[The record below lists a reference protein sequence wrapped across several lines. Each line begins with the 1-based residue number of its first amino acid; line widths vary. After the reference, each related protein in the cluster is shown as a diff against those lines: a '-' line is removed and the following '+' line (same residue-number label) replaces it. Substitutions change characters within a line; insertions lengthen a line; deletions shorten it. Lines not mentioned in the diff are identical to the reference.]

1 MSTVHPSIEQHP
13 DIMALRASYDRAAE
27 SMTMQGTFGLTFLTA
42 LYCVLSPWIVGFDAT
57 SRLTLND
64 FIVGLAV
71 AVLAFGFAAA
81 LDRTHGMT
89 WTLPVIGVWLVV
101 SPWVLRDVSPT
112 AGMIW
117 SNVITGAL
125 IFFFGL
131 VAVYYGRRARTPE
144 AH

>member
-57 SRLTLND
+57 SRLTFND
-64 FIVGLAV
+64 FIVGIAV

-89 WTLPVIGVWLVV
+89 WTLPVIGIWLVV

-117 SNVITGAL
+117 SNLITGAL

-131 VAVYYGRRARTPE
+131 VAVYYGMRARTPE

>member
-1 MSTVHPSIEQHP
+1 MSIVHPSIEQHP

-64 FIVGLAV
+64 FIVGIAV
-71 AVLAFGFAAA
+71 AVLAFGFGAA

-117 SNVITGAL
+117 SNLITGAL
-125 IFFFGL
+125 VFFFGL
-131 VAVYYGRRARTPE
+131 VAVYYGRRARSPE

>member
-1 MSTVHPSIEQHP
+1 MSTVHPSIEHHP

-27 SMTMQGTFGLTFLTA
+27 SMTMQGTFGLTFLTG

-64 FIVGLAV
+64 FIVGFAV
-71 AVLAFGFAAA
+71 AVLAFAFGAA

-89 WTLPVIGVWLVV
+89 WTLPVIGVWLIV
-101 SPWVLRDVSPT
+101 SPWALRDVSPT

-117 SNVITGAL
+117 SNVITGVL

-144 AH
+144 TR